1 MHLLRM
7 ILFTILVSSSL
18 FGQKPSNFESN
29 YLDAMEKAKQSKKI
43 CAVVFS
49 EDNNKAS
56 AYTNVVCF
64 EDINVKKQINQNY
77 VGVASNAKDFDGK
90 ILMKRWQLNKVP
102 SVALVGNDGKLIASV
117 NHGLSKVKMA
127 EFLQF
132 YSLPGNAGKSNDQS
146 DPQFEIEVRE
156 WQGYKGS
163 IEEDPIIV
171 QKDETEESAD
181 ATNVVTTAPIK
192 PSANP
197 TTIKEEK
204 KVVQTQT
211 PTKSTPEPEIKKA
224 NIVEKEEVIA
234 TRTVKTEEVTNAKW
248 MVQAGVFGVEAS
260 AKTLVGKINSNGGKG
275 SIEKIDQGDKI
286 IYKVI
291 AGKFASETEAR
302 DLIARLSG
310 AGIQSFIKAIN

>member
-1 MHLLRM
+1 MHLFKM
-7 ILFTILVSSSL
+7 ILFTLFVSSTL
-18 FGQKPSNFESN
+18 YAQKPSNFEGN

-49 EDNNKAS
+49 EDNNRAS
-56 AYTNVVCF
+56 AYTNTICF
-64 EDINVKKQINQNY
+64 EDVNVKKQINQNY

-117 NHGLSKVKMA
+117 NHGLSKAKMA

-132 YSLPGNAGKSNDQS
+132 YSLPGNAGKSVDQS

-171 QKDETEESAD
+171 QKDEIEESAV
-181 ATNVVTTAPIK
+181 ANNVVTTPPAK
-192 PSANP
+192 PGVKP
-197 TTIKEEK
+197 TVVKEETK
-204 KVVQTQT
+204 IVQTQT
-211 PTKSTPEPEIKKA
+211 TTKSSIEPETKKT
-224 NIVEKEEVIA
+224 IVAEKEEVVA
-234 TRTVKTEEVTNAKW
+234 TRTVKTEEVANAKW
-248 MVQAGVFGVEAS
+248 LVQAGVFGAEAS
-260 AKTLVGKINSNGGKG
+260 AKALVGKINSNGGKG

-291 AGKFASETEAR
+291 AGKFVSETEAR

-310 AGIQSFIKAIN
+310 AGIQSFIKVIN

>member
-1 MHLLRM
+1 MHLFKV
-7 ILFTILVSSSL
+7 ILFTLFVSSTL
-18 FGQKPSNFESN
+18 YAQKPSNFEGN

-49 EDNNKAS
+49 EDNNRAS
-56 AYTNVVCF
+56 AYTNTICF
-64 EDINVKKQINQNY
+64 EDVNVKKQINQSY
-77 VGVASNAKDFDGK
+77 VGVASNVNDFDGK

-117 NHGLSKVKMA
+117 NHGLSKAKMA

-132 YSLPGNAGKSNDQS
+132 YSLPGNAGKSVDQS

-171 QKDETEESAD
+171 QKDEIEESAV
-181 ATNVVTTAPIK
+181 ANNVVTTPPAK
-192 PSANP
+192 PGVKP
-197 TTIKEEK
+197 TIVKEETK
-204 KVVQTQT
+204 IVQTQT
-211 PTKSTPEPEIKKA
+211 TTKSSIEPETKKS
-224 NIVEKEEVIA
+224 IVVEKEEVVA
-234 TRTVKTEEVTNAKW
+234 TRTVKTEDVTNAKW
-248 MVQAGVFGVEAS
+248 MVQAGVFGAEGS
-260 AKTLVGKINSNGGKG
+260 AKALVEKINSNGGKG

-291 AGKFASETEAR
+291 AGKFVSETEAR
-302 DLIARLSG
+302 DLITRLSG
-310 AGIQSFIKAIN
+310 AGIQSFIKAVN